1 MWRRSFLSFLR
12 RSFYVKMVLIM
23 LLVSVVPL
31 LSLAYLSLYLFAG
44 SFDRQL
50 SQANEQVVHQVTERI
65 ETTMSRLQQLSFQYA
80 MLPSVTNALVP
91 DTSGYEMFSRS
102 KDLIETFDTGLLV
115 IGDADDLMLYNAA
128 NGLML
133 SSKQAVVRLEES
145 RYRRI
150 VEAFIQLKQP
160 FFFMNADM
168 AEADPDLLG
177 HHSYFMRRIPMD
189 PFSLLQGVLIISVDN
204 RSFAKLIEPID
215 FGPKAAFSIASPRG
229 DVVAT
234 SSEARPTAADGG
246 IRELID
252 AWEASGR
259 ARSFKHG
266 DTVVAM
272 QQASG
277 FYPWIVVSEVP
288 RDEMAANTRIV
299 RKSLFVYALG
309 LIGLGV
315 LGTAG
320 LGYFLYRPLQ
330 QIKQHMRWIER
341 GDFTRRNR
349 LNVQNEIGELGGLLN
364 SMSARL
370 EQLVGE
376 LKETENAKRKQE
388 IRALQAQINPHFL
401 YNCLNSISMFA
412 MLRDYGKIR
421 EMMVSLLS
429 LLRYS
434 MEHLEQTVAL
444 KRELDYLGHYTRMMQ
459 LRYSRPFRL
468 EIEVDPALDSMKIPK
483 LLLQPLMENALI
495 HGVLA
500 SEPGREGLIRVAA
513 GYADDGRSVQLL
525 VADNGAGMEPGR
537 LKRIRTLLSEPSN
550 PDNIGLRNVW
560 ERLKLVFGPQAS
572 LDIESEA
579 GTGTTIRISLPA
591 DQVIMES
598 EATTNDV

>member
-1 MWRRSFLSFLR
+1 
-12 RSFYVKMVLIM
+12 
-23 LLVSVVPL
+23 
-31 LSLAYLSLYLFAG
+31 
-44 SFDRQL
+44 
-50 SQANEQVVHQVTERI
+50 
-65 ETTMSRLQQLSFQYA
+65 
-80 MLPSVTNALVP
+80 
-91 DTSGYEMFSRS
+91 
-102 KDLIETFDTGLLV
+102 
-115 IGDADDLMLYNAA
+115 
-128 NGLML
+128 
-133 SSKQAVVRLEES
+133 
-145 RYRRI
+145 
-150 VEAFIQLKQP
+150 
-160 FFFMNADM
+160 
-168 AEADPDLLG
+168 
-177 HHSYFMRRIPMD
+177 
-189 PFSLLQGVLIISVDN
+189 
-204 RSFAKLIEPID
+204 
-215 FGPKAAFSIASPRG
+215 
-229 DVVAT
+229 
-234 SSEARPTAADGG
+234 
-246 IRELID
+246 
-252 AWEASGR
+252 
-259 ARSFKHG
+259 
-266 DTVVAM
+266 
-272 QQASG
+272 
-277 FYPWIVVSEVP
+277 
-288 RDEMAANTRIV
+288 
-299 RKSLFVYALG
+299 
-309 LIGLGV
+309 
-315 LGTAG
+315 
-320 LGYFLYRPLQ
+320 
-330 QIKQHMRWIER
+330 
-341 GDFTRRNR
+341 
-349 LNVQNEIGELGGLLN
+349 
-364 SMSARL
+364 
-370 EQLVGE
+370 

-483 LLLQPLMENALI
+483 LLLQPLMENALF